1 MYSDK
6 MKGPQPKGSTID
18 ATTIMGLADVWQTY
32 FPEEAG
38 FSESDPKVRIAA
50 ALVASSFSTV
60 VKKLQSRVSTRG
72 RSHVRFSAPS
82 PVSRVIG
89 WWQSCQVF

>member
-1 MYSDK
+1 MYGDN
-6 MKGPQPKGSTID
+6 MKGHQPKGSAID
-18 ATTIMGLADVWQTY
+18 ATTVDGLAAVWRTY

-38 FSESDPKVRIAA
+38 FSVSDRKVRIAA

-72 RSHVRFSAPS
+72 RSHVQLALHLLF
-82 PVSRVIG
+82 RV
-89 WWQSCQVF
+89 